1 MNRCVRYQFHVSVG
15 WIIDDLVQ
23 VIVLQ
28 VDFMILTLILTW
40 YSYVEIGIV
49 NIDDAQLKRILCET
63 NCIGL

>member
-28 VDFMILTLILTW
+28 VDFMILTLILT
-40 YSYVEIGIV
+40 
-49 NIDDAQLKRILCET
+49 
-63 NCIGL
+63 